1 MLLSHLDGGR
11 FYLDSNGKTK
21 HGLHPLSCFPP
32 SGEPDLAV
40 VAVHVDEWPRWR
52 AQGGGWF
59 GGKVIL
65 LDAKPNVA
73 TTRPEDG
80 VNHHCHGGARLGKI
94 GGNGGGAII
103 PGLKNK

>member
-40 VAVHVDEWPRWR
+40 VAVHGRSKARQSGVCKSQARTTFNFPLEGHADKSNPY
-52 AQGGGWF
+52 F
-59 GGKVIL
+59 
-65 LDAKPNVA
+65 LD
-73 TTRPEDG
+73 
-80 VNHHCHGGARLGKI
+80 
-94 GGNGGGAII
+94 
-103 PGLKNK
+103 